1 MRRRNQ
7 GTEAYHQINGEEL
20 GPMRGREPDEVCLLL
35 SPHGGQVLAC
45 LRPPQLPSPPSGSI
59 SHPSHFFSLFCTP
72 SYISHIPQEPPSI
85 SQSQEVTCRMG
96 VAGGY
101 LPHGRGGGGRT
112 VTLSSSSCST
122 WPKGPSGELKRHPL
136 PEGIP
141 SSPHQVEKA
150 PLITFLSQSLG
161 LFGHLPLADR
171 VICFHLRVLCR
182 IKNSLEPPT

>member
-96 VAGGY
+96 VGGVTCRMGVGGVAEP
-101 LPHGRGGGGRT
+101 LPSRLVAAALGRRAL
-112 VTLSSSSCST
+112 VVSSNATLS
-122 WPKGPSGELKRHPL
+122 
-136 PEGIP
+136 
-141 SSPHQVEKA
+141 QKA
-150 PLITFLSQSLG
+150 FPAALT
-161 LFGHLPLADR
+161 
-171 VICFHLRVLCR
+171 
-182 IKNSLEPPT
+182 K